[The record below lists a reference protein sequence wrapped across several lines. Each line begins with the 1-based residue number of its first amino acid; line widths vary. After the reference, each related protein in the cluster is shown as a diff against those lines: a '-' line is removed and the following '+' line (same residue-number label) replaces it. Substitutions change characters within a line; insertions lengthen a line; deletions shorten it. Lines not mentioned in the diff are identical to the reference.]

1 LLNLTSN
8 KLMKENF
15 SEMTDSCWQFV
26 EKIIDNK
33 RVRHHSLRT
42 IVNAIFWINN
52 TGSQWRNMESKY
64 PPWQTVYYHFRQFK
78 LRGIW
83 EELLDCLAVEE
94 RKRNEREGTPSL
106 LAIDSQSIKCVQ
118 FVDEDTGIDG
128 GKKINGRK
136 RTILVDTLGIPWAVK
151 VTSAGISD
159 NQAGIQALELLK
171 GKVPRL
177 QKIIG
182 DHGYKTTFI
191 EHAQREYEWKVEIAQ
206 KPESVQGFVPQK
218 NRWQVERSFGWLNFR
233 RRLAKE
239 YEKTLESSEAML
251 QIAYITIIINRMTE
265 LVSKT

>member
-1 LLNLTSN
+1 MLNLTSN
-8 KLMKENF
+8 KLMQENF

-33 RVRHHSLRT
+33 RDRHHSLRT
-42 IVNAIFWINN
+42 VVNAIFWINN

-64 PPWQTVYYHFRQFK
+64 PPWQSVYYHFRQFK

-83 EELLDCLAVEE
+83 DELLDRLAIEE
-94 RKRNEREGTPSL
+94 RKRQERNDTPSL
-106 LAIDSQSIKCVQ
+106 LAVDSQSVKCVQ
-118 FVDEDTGIDG
+118 FIGADTGIEG

-151 VTSAGISD
+151 VTSAGLSD
-159 NQAGIQALELLK
+159 NQAGIQALETLK

-177 QKIIG
+177 QKIIA

-191 EHAQREYEWKVEIAQ
+191 EHADKEYGWKIEIAQ

-239 YEKTLESSEAML
+239 YEKTVESSEAML
-251 QIAYITIIINRMTE
+251 QIAYVTIFLNRMTKV
-265 LVSKT
+265 VSKT